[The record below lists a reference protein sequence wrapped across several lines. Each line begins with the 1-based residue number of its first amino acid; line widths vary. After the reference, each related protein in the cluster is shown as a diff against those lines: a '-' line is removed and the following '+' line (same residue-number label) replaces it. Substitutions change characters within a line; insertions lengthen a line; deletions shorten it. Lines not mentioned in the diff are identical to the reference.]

1 MISPEN
7 LLTQIR
13 EHLSAIYDE
22 HTASLWAESYTGVL
36 DSFMR
41 DHSISGEKGEKKK
54 CIEEHSSLLITY
66 ADSLKEEGKTPLAA
80 LSSFLTEKVGE
91 AISTV
96 HLLPFFPYSSDD
108 GFSVIDPVTVNPEV
122 GSWDDISQLGRSYR
136 MMFDLVANHLSQHS
150 EWIQKY
156 LDKDPG
162 FADFAIE
169 VSGEEDVSQVFRP
182 RALPLFSHV
191 TSTAGNTRRVWTTF
205 SADQVD
211 INYGNPK
218 VLLTI
223 LEVLLS
229 YIRRGASLVRLDA
242 IAFIWK
248 ELGTSCIH
256 HEKTHRIIQ
265 FFRWAL
271 DTCAPGA
278 GIITETNVPHKEN
291 ISYFGNGRN
300 EASLVYNFPLP
311 PLTLHTFLTGDATK
325 LSKWASTLEF
335 PSEEVTY
342 FNFLASHDG
351 IGVVPAKGILTQEE
365 IAFMAEHVKAQG
377 GFVSYR
383 SEGDGSKSPYE
394 LNCSYL
400 SALCDASVEESTEE
414 KAQRFIA
421 SQAIMLSLRGI
432 PGIYIHSLLGSENCH
447 SCPDILNHPRRINR
461 EKLDTLLLEREL
473 KDSGSLRS
481 QVLSSYLTLLNTRRK
496 EKAFHPSATQTVRTG
511 NPSVFTLLRTAE
523 NGEEILTLINV
534 TDQTAAVDLLKVF
547 QDLSIESPKEIWKDL
562 LSEMTFD
569 PEDNGSSSVRLTP
582 YQVCW
587 LRK

>member
-1 MISPEN
+1 MNSPSN
-7 LLTQIR
+7 LLPQIH
-13 EHLSAIYDE
+13 EHLSIIYDE
-22 HTASLWAESYTGVL
+22 QTASIWADSYKNVL
-36 DSFMR
+36 DSFIR
-41 DHSISGEKGEKKK
+41 DLSTSKEKEEKKR

-80 LSSFLTEKVGE
+80 LCSFLSRQVGG

-122 GSWDDISQLGRSYR
+122 GSWDDISRLGRSYR
-136 MMFDLVANHLSQHS
+136 MMFDLVANHLSQYS

-156 LDKDPG
+156 LDRDPD

-169 VSGEEDVSQVFRP
+169 VSGKEDISQVFRP

-191 TSTAGNTRRVWTTF
+191 TSKAGNTRRVWTTF
-205 SADQVD
+205 SADQID

-223 LEVLLS
+223 LDVLLS

-265 FFRWAL
+265 FFRWVL
-271 DTCAPGA
+271 DTCTPGA

-291 ISYFGNGRN
+291 ISYFGNGHN

-311 PLTLHTFLTGDATK
+311 PLTLHTFLTGDTTK
-325 LSKWASTLEF
+325 LSEWASTLEF

-351 IGVVPAKGILTQEE
+351 IGVVPAQGILTPEE
-365 IAFMAEHVKAQG
+365 IISMAEHVQAQG

-400 SALCDASVEESTEE
+400 SALCDASVKESTE
-414 KAQRFIA
+414 KQAQRFIA

-432 PGIYIHSLLGSENCH
+432 PGIYIHSLLGSQNCH

-473 KDSGSLRS
+473 NDSDSLRS
-481 QVLSSYLTLLNTRRK
+481 QVLSSYLTLLDTRRM
-496 EKAFHPSATQTVRTG
+496 EDAFHPSAAQTVLTG

-523 NGEEILTLINV
+523 KGESILTLINV
-534 TDQTAAVDLLKVF
+534 TDQTITVDLMKVF
-547 QDLSIESPKEIWKDL
+547 RELSVESPERIWKDL
-562 LSEMTFD
+562 LSDISFCSE
-569 PEDNGSSSVRLTP
+569 ENESSSIKLTP

-587 LRK
+587 LRG